1 MALSIPFIFLALG
14 ISRCSASI
22 INNVSDLNKLG
33 LTFDFIVLG
42 GGTAGNVIANR
53 LSENSSNQVLVL
65 EAGGANV
72 GVLDVEV
79 PFFCSQATPNTAQD
93 WNYTTTPQTGLGG
106 RTINY
111 VRGFGLGGSSAVNY
125 MGYTRGSKEDYDR
138 FATVTGDQGW
148 SWNSLIPYMKK
159 NEQFSLHTQDN
170 HNITGQFD
178 PTVHGF
184 TGINSVSLP
193 GFATPEMS
201 ARVLKATTESTEYP
215 FNLDMNS
222 GSPLGFGWVQ
232 TTINNGSRSTSATS
246 YLAPQFINRPNLHV
260 LLDARVTRVLP
271 TATGVFRTVEFV
283 QALTGP
289 KFNLTAKK
297 EIILSAG
304 SVGTPNILLHSGIGD
319 SSALKSLGITPLHNL
334 PSVGKNMTDHT
345 LLFLSFEVNNPNTWE
360 TFERN
365 ATLGQQALAQ
375 WTNSKTGP
383 LVDIPASQLGFLRAD
398 LEGQFPDPAAG
409 PTTPHF
415 EFLVG
420 NGFFGPPPATGNYM
434 SVVPALVAPTARG
447 SITIGS
453 SDPLAAPLINPNLLG
468 SASDSFVMRQA
479 VKSALR
485 FASLP
490 AWNGYVISSLGVNS
504 NSTDAELDTYIRA
517 NAASVYHLAG
527 SASMSPVGA
536 TWGVVDP
543 DLVVKGLTGLRIVD
557 LSVVP
562 FIPSAHTQAATYII
576 AERAADL
583 IKAAWAFGGFDKR
596 FLSRRFSISME

>member
-1 MALSIPFIFLALG
+1 MSNLKVFVFLALG
-14 ISRCSASI
+14 LSRCSASI
-22 INNVSDLNKLG
+22 INNVADLNKLG

-53 LSENSSNQVLVL
+53 LSENSKNQVLVL
-65 EAGGANV
+65 EAGGANE

-79 PFFCSQATPNTAQD
+79 PFFCTRATPNTAQD
-93 WNYTTTPQTGLGG
+93 WNYTTTPQSGLNG
-106 RTINY
+106 RSISY
-111 VRGFGLGGSSAVNY
+111 ARGFGLGGSSAVNY

-138 FATVTGDQGW
+138 FAKVTGDQGW
-148 SWNSLIPYMKK
+148 SWNSLIPYMK
-159 NEQFSLHTQDN
+159 SLQTQDH
-170 HNITGQFD
+170 HNITGEFN
-178 PTVHGF
+178 PAVHGF
-184 TGINSVSLP
+184 TGVNSVSLP
-193 GFATPEMS
+193 GFPTPEMS
-201 ARVLKATTESTEYP
+201 ARVLKATTGSKEYP

-246 YLAPQFINRPNLHV
+246 YLAPQYIARPNLHV
-260 LLDARVTRVLP
+260 LINARVTRVLQ
-271 TATGVFRTVEFV
+271 TATGVFRGVEFV
-283 QALTGP
+283 QDLNGP
-289 KFNLTAKK
+289 RYNLTAKK
-297 EIILSAG
+297 EIVLSAG

-345 LLFLSFEVNNPNTWE
+345 LLFLSFQVNNNNTWE
-360 TFERN
+360 TFERD
-365 ATLGQQALAQ
+365 ATLGEQALAD
-375 WTNSKTGP
+375 WTNTKTGP
-383 LVDIPASQLGFLRAD
+383 FVDIPASQLGFLRAD
-398 LEGQFPDPAAG
+398 LAGQFPDPAAG

-415 EFLVG
+415 EFLIG
-420 NGFFGPPPATGNYM
+420 NGFFGAPPATGNYM

-447 SITIGS
+447 SITLGS
-453 SDPLAAPLINPNLLG
+453 NDALAAPLINPNLLG
-468 SASDSFVMRQA
+468 SASDSFVMLQA
-479 VKSALR
+479 LKSALR

-490 AWNGYVISSLGVNS
+490 AWDGYVIASLGVNS
-504 NSTDAELDTYIRA
+504 TSTDAELNAYIRA
-517 NAASVYHLAG
+517 NALSVFHLAG
-527 SASMSPVGA
+527 SASMSPKGA

-583 IKAAWAFGGFDKR
+583 IKAAWGQSSAY
-596 FLSRRFSISME
+596 

>member
-1 MALSIPFIFLALG
+1 MSNLKVFFFLALG
-14 ISRCSASI
+14 LSRCSASI
-22 INNVSDLNKLG
+22 INNVADLNKLG

-53 LSENSSNQVLVL
+53 LSENSKNQVLVL
-65 EAGGANV
+65 EAGGAND
-72 GVLDVEV
+72 GVLNVEV
-79 PFFCSQATPNTAQD
+79 PFFCTRAAPNTAQD
-93 WNYTTTPQTGLGG
+93 WNYTTTPQSGLNN
-106 RTINY
+106 RSISY
-111 VRGFGLGGSSAVNY
+111 ARGFGLGGSSAVNY

-138 FATVTGDQGW
+138 FAEVTGDQGW
-148 SWNSLIPYMKK
+148 SWNSLIPYMTK
-159 NEQFSLHTQDN
+159 NERFSLQTQDN
-170 HNITGQFD
+170 HNMIGQFN
-178 PTVHGF
+178 PAVHGF
-184 TGINSVSLP
+184 TGVNSVSLP

-201 ARVLKATTESTEYP
+201 ARVLKATTGSTEFP
-215 FNLDMNS
+215 FNRDMNS

-246 YLAPQFINRPNLHV
+246 YLAPQYIARPNLHV
-260 LLDARVTRVLP
+260 LINARVTRVLQ
-271 TATGVFRTVEFV
+271 TATGVFRGVEFV
-283 QALTGP
+283 QDLNGP
-289 KFNLTAKK
+289 RYNLTAKK
-297 EIILSAG
+297 EIVLSAG
-304 SVGTPNILLHSGIGD
+304 AVGTPNILLHSGIGD

-345 LLFLSFEVNNPNTWE
+345 LLFLSFQVNNNNTWE
-360 TFERN
+360 TFERD
-365 ATLGQQALAQ
+365 ATLGEQALAE
-375 WTNSKTGP
+375 WTNTKTGP

-398 LEGQFPDPAAG
+398 LAGQFPDPAAG

-415 EFLVG
+415 EFLIG

-447 SITIGS
+447 SITLGS
-453 SDPLAAPLINPNLLG
+453 NDALAAPLINPNLLG
-468 SASDSFVMRQA
+468 SASDSFVMLQA
-479 VKSALR
+479 LKSALR

-490 AWNGYVISSLGVNS
+490 AWDGYVIASLGVNS
-504 NSTDAELDTYIRA
+504 TSTDAELNAYIRA
-517 NAASVYHLAG
+517 NALSVFHLAG
-527 SASMSPVGA
+527 SASMSPKGA

-583 IKAAWAFGGFDKR
+583 IKAAWDQ
-596 FLSRRFSISME
+596 SSTY

>member
-53 LSENSSNQVLVL
+53 LSEISTNQVLVL
-65 EAGGANV
+65 EAGGAND

-79 PFFCSQATPNTAQD
+79 PFFCTRATPNTAQD
-93 WNYTTTPQTGLGG
+93 WNYTTTPQSGLNG
-106 RTINY
+106 RSITY
-111 VRGFGLGGSSAVNY
+111 VRGFGLGGSSAVHY

-159 NEQFSLHTQDN
+159 NEQFSLHPQDN
-170 HNITGQFD
+170 HNITGQFN

-201 ARVLKATTESTEYP
+201 ARLLKATTGSTEFP

-232 TTINNGSRSTSATS
+232 TTIKNGSRSSSATS
-246 YLAPQFINRPNLHV
+246 YLAPQYIARPNLHV
-260 LLDARVTRVLP
+260 LINARVTRVLQ
-271 TATGVFRTVEFV
+271 TATGVFR
-283 QALTGP
+283 ASGP
-289 KFNLTAKK
+289 RYNLTAKK
-297 EIILSAG
+297 EIVLSAG

-319 SSALKSLGITPLHNL
+319 SSALTALGITPLHNL

-345 LLFLSFEVNNPNTWE
+345 LLFLSFQVNNNNTWE
-360 TFERN
+360 TFERDT
-365 ATLGQQALAQ
+365 TLADQALAE
-375 WTNSKTGP
+375 WTNTKTGP
-383 LVDIPASQLGFLRAD
+383 LVDIPATQLAFLRTD
-398 LEGQFPDPAAG
+398 LAGQFPDPAAG

-415 EFLVG
+415 EFFLG
-420 NGFFGPPPATGNYM
+420 NGFFGAPPATGNYM

-447 SITIGS
+447 SITLGS
-453 SDPLAAPLINPNLLG
+453 NDALAAPLINPNLLG

-479 VKSALR
+479 LKAALR

-490 AWNGYVISSLGVNS
+490 AWDGYVIASLGVNS
-504 NSTDAELDTYIRA
+504 NSTDAELDAYIRA
-517 NAASVYHLAG
+517 NAQSIYHLAG
-527 SASMSPVGA
+527 SASMSPKGA

-557 LSVVP
+557 ISVVP

-583 IKAAWAFGGFDKR
+583 IKAAWGQ
-596 FLSRRFSISME
+596 